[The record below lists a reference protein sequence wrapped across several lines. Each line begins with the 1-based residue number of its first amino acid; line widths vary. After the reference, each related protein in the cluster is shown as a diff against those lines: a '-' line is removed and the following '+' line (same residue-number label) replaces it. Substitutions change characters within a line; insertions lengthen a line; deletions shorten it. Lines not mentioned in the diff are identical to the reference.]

1 MVKMVER
8 WSRNH
13 KIVVSTP
20 TQVNFLWLFLKFL
33 LSFIQTFIEFYIHN
47 VSSTVVEACLKNS
60 LLQYISVQR
69 DTMMQCHL

>member
-1 MVKMVER
+1 
-8 WSRNH
+8 
-13 KIVVSTP
+13 
-20 TQVNFLWLFLKFL
+20 LWLFLKFL